1 MTIQLGTS
9 IARNDSIL
17 FSDLDDELLMMSI
30 DNGEYYSVD
39 SIGAHIWSLL
49 EQPTPVATLCKMLT
63 NEFEVDLATCQED
76 VLPFLN
82 QMATLD
88 VITVFK
94 EREYDE

>member
-17 FSDLDDELLMMSI
+17 FTDLDDELLMMSI

-49 EQPTPVATLCKMLT
+49 EKPIPVASLCKTLT
-63 NEFEVDLATCQED
+63 NVFEVDLATCQED

-82 QMATLD
+82 EMATLD
-88 VITVFK
+88 VITVS
-94 EREYDE
+94 